1 MPPQRTP
8 TRLVTLQSSFLTPL
22 VASYSVYY
30 FRNSQSPS
38 FRLFMEI
45 DLISY
50 GGVVVIPTLFPDR
63 EKKCVMF
70 AASSKRLHAL
80 AYFLMRLL

>member
-1 MPPQRTP
+1 
-8 TRLVTLQSSFLTPL
+8 
-22 VASYSVYY
+22 
-30 FRNSQSPS
+30 
-38 FRLFMEI
+38 MEI

-63 EKKCVMF
+63 EKKRVMF